1 MTGSGGGERVVAE
14 LGQDVAGLPEDLAG
28 LGQGGVLAVLAVL
41 DLRVIAVSGADAR
54 AWVLPASKTAQRRIA
69 GPCRDSRP
77 GERLES
83 EQETVMSSPANR
95 TALREEENRPAPAS
109 QQIIASAVTGPTPY
123 SRAARTFAPGQ
134 VPGGGQQ
141 LVPHDLQRGLQGTGH
156 LQGGGDLQ
164 LPGRRQVRSGR
175 CAHRLQVAAGTQR
188 GLAQRRG
195 ALVEEHR
202 MDALHPGGVLA
213 AKIVIGL
220 QQCPALQDDRRR
232 DPALRQPALGQQ
244 LPQVPRVSLVS
255 HGTLRT
261 APWSG
266 RHPTVPVRVEPSG
279 EVPGTTVPPGPPVG
293 G

>member
-123 SRAARTFAPGQ
+123 SRAARTFAPVRCRAAANSSCRTTSSGASRAP
-134 VPGGGQQ
+134 VISRAVATCSCPA
-141 LVPHDLQRGLQGTGH
+141 
-156 LQGGGDLQ
+156 GDRYAAADARTACRSR
-164 LPGRRQVRSGR
+164 PVRS
-175 CAHRLQVAAGTQR
+175 AASPS
-188 GLAQRRG
+188 AG
-195 ALVEEHR
+195 A
-202 MDALHPGGVLA
+202 P
-213 AKIVIGL
+213 
-220 QQCPALQDDRRR
+220 
-232 DPALRQPALGQQ
+232 
-244 LPQVPRVSLVS
+244 
-255 HGTLRT
+255 
-261 APWSG
+261 
-266 RHPTVPVRVEPSG
+266 
-279 EVPGTTVPPGPPVG
+279 
-293 G
+293 